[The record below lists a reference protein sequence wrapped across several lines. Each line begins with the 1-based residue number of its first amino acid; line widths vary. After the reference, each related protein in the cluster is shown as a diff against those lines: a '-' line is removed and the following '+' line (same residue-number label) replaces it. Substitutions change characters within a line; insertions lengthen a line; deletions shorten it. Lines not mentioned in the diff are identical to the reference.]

1 MEFWLSMKIYNK
13 SKGFTL
19 AEIMIVLLI
28 LTIVF
33 AAFAPLMTK
42 KQKCLH
48 AVDIKFGHIKII
60 KLWMQNL
67 IQETKMFQDNYSLG

>member
-42 KQKCLH
+42 NKKMSTRSRYQVWSYKRLSSYGC
-48 AVDIKFGHIKII
+48 KI
-60 KLWMQNL
+60 
-67 IQETKMFQDNYSLG
+67 